1 MKSFTL
7 IFLII
12 TFSVIADEVKP
23 KRIEPGPGQESV
35 WDYPRPPKVEKT
47 SKQVRVLYDGVVIA
61 ETKRA
66 IRVLETG
73 HPPVYYIP
81 REDIQMEYLT
91 VSKRTSTCEFKGTAF
106 YYNMKG
112 KTKTHDSA
120 AWSYPKPTSG
130 YEMIRD
136 HIAFYPK
143 LMDACFVNGER
154 VIPEPA
160 QYYGGWITREIVGPF
175 SGE

>member
-1 MKSFTL
+1 MKSLTL
-7 IFLII
+7 ILLMIAFSI
-12 TFSVIADEVKP
+12 TADEVKP
-23 KRIEPGPGQESV
+23 QRITPGPGQESV

-47 SKQVRVLYDGVVIA
+47 SKQIRVIYDGVVIA
-61 ETKRA
+61 ETNRA
-66 IRVLETG
+66 VRVLETG

-81 REDIQMEYLT
+81 REDVRMEYLIVT
-91 VSKRTSTCEFKGTAF
+91 KRSSTCEFKGTAS

-112 KTKTHDSA
+112 KTKSHENA
-120 AWSYPKPTSG
+120 AWSYAKPASG
-130 YEMIRD
+130 YELIRD

-154 VIPEPA
+154 VVPEPA

-175 SGE
+175 AGE